1 MNKGRKEKRQLF
13 LIVECEQINVE
24 GKIELENHHLATT
37 IGIIV
42 SAKCSETERASKPW
56 LIILYTS
63 VLFEHLTSVHV
74 LMHHLCN

>member
-37 IGIIV
+37 VGIIV
-42 SAKCSETERASKPW
+42 SAKCSEIERASKPW
-56 LIILYTS
+56 LIVPYTS